1 MGLFD
6 KWKKKETGA
15 GDAIVAVVNGEMIPP
30 EQISDPTFAKEL
42 MGQTIGF
49 EPADGT
55 IVSPCDGIVEVLY
68 PTRHAFALRR
78 ADGTG
83 ILVHIGIDTVNLNGD
98 GFTAFVSQGD
108 RVRAGDR
115 IVEVDLSALRAG
127 CPCDERL
134 QARGKR
140 SHLRTMALS
149 DAERSSHVHR
159 RQYELPGIVYTV

>member
-98 GFTAFVSQGD
+98 GFTAFVSEGD

-115 IVEVDLSALRAG
+115 IVEVDLSALRA
-127 CPCDERL
+127 
-134 QARGKR
+134 
-140 SHLRTMALS
+140 SHLEATTMLVIMEPAQPGQTITFT
-149 DAERSSHVHR
+149 DYGVVRRGEIITRSQEAV
-159 RQYELPGIVYTV
+159 